1 MNPHSIAAKHRD
13 PKPELRPSFSRT
25 IPPEEGPIHVTSRQ
39 PSAHPQ
45 ALCRPSVPPGTSWGD
60 CDSDQG
66 PVSAL
71 RSKQQRGRAPCSRP
85 ARLPRAAADDHL
97 SGPGLCPG
105 FLGKRGR
112 APLTPVRECGPPSCG
127 EDLDCARRER
137 PGPPLPTPPVP
148 RRPGVGSP
156 ALDPRP
162 WGTPAQSH
170 AAGRLSLPPPRASLF
185 TKLSSLT
192 AGFKGPSLPL
202 LILHGSLS
210 ADSTSIYGA
219 LTRVIRGGH
228 SPGAGLLGRPPHPP
242 PPPQQLPPQPRA
254 GPCASSPPLLGSQGS
269 LQLQG

>member
-137 PGPPLPTPPVP
+137 PGPP
-148 RRPGVGSP
+148 
-156 ALDPRP
+156 
-162 WGTPAQSH
+162 
-170 AAGRLSLPPPRASLF
+170 F
-185 TKLSSLT
+185 
-192 AGFKGPSLPL
+192 PS
-202 LILHGSLS
+202 
-210 ADSTSIYGA
+210 
-219 LTRVIRGGH
+219 
-228 SPGAGLLGRPPHPP
+228 
-242 PPPQQLPPQPRA
+242 PPPQCPDAPGWGALHLTRDPGALLLSLMQPGASPSRR
-254 GPCASSPPLLGSQGS
+254 PEPHSSPNYPH
-269 LQLQG
+269 